1 MKKYIAVVAMAM
13 LVSCSG
19 SGQEKAAAPKQVS
32 LDSEQAKLSYAIGM
46 DIGRSL
52 NGLNKELDKAALM
65 DAIGASLD
73 GAKLRL
79 SAKEADKI
87 KRDFFQKRVTKQ
99 AEERKTVAEKNKA
112 EGEKFLAENAKK
124 EGVHVTPSGLQYEVL
139 KMGDGKKPVATD
151 KVKVHYK
158 GTLLDGTVFDSSYKR
173 GQPIS
178 FPLNGVIKGWIEGL
192 QLMPVGSKFKFYI
205 PADLAYGEHGAGAAI
220 APNSTLIF
228 EVELLDIENQKAAQN
243 TTPATK

>member
-1 MKKYIAVVAMAM
+1 MKKYIAVVAMVM

-19 SGQEKAAAPKQVS
+19 QEKAEAPKQTS
-32 LDSEQAKLSYAIGM
+32 LESDSAKLSYAIGM

-52 NGLNKELDKAALM
+52 KGLSEELDKAALM
-65 DAIGASLD
+65 DAIDGSLD

-87 KRDFFQKRVTKQ
+87 KRDFFQKRATKQ
-99 AEERKTVAEKNKA
+99 AEERKTATEKNKA

-139 KMGDGKKPVATD
+139 NMGDGKKPVVTD

-158 GTLLDGTVFDSSYKR
+158 GMLLDGTVFDSSYKR

-205 PADLAYGEHGAGAAI
+205 PADLAYGKHGAGAAI
-220 APNSTLIF
+220 APDSTLIF
-228 EVELLDIENQKAAQN
+228 EVELLGIENQKTAQD